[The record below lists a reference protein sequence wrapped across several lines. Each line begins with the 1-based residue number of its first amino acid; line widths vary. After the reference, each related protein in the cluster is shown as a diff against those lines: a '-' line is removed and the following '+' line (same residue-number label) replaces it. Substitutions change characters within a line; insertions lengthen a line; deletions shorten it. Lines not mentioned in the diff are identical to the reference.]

1 MLAGCYLATFKAQWP
16 SWSLNN
22 IVLAL
27 LLTENFSWSM
37 GCWHRCAAGFRR
49 WKRQIVIWP
58 NKKLMTSGILRCCAL
73 SRFSIFEA
81 MALAWWHVCVRLK
94 SCGTVWIYMMVFQ
107 QHNWEAIFQK
117 VRFFPAWSEV
127 FEALSFVDSTC
138 AAEIWTALAIKAEAP
153 CSLALV

>member
-37 GCWHRCAAGFRR
+37 GCWHRCALGFRK
-49 WKRQIVIWP
+49 WNMQIVIWP

-81 MALAWWHVCVRLK
+81 MALAWWHVCGLK
-94 SCGTVWIYMMVFQ
+94 ILWHYMNMMVVKK
-107 QHNWEAIFQK
+107 HNWEAIFQK
-117 VRFFPAWSEV
+117 VRSFPAWSEV

-153 CSLALV
+153 CSSALV